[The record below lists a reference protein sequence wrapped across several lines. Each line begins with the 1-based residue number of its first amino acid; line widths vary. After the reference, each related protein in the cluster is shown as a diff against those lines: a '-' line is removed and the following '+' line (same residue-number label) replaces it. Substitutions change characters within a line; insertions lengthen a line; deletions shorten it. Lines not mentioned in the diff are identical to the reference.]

1 MSFSVCF
8 LALEYFGWGKYGGI
22 GRVTRDIASGL
33 AGKGVDVSVI
43 VPRGRGQAEFET
55 IEGVKIHSFPLSGYY
70 RIGSIIEKVNADIYH
85 SQDPTP
91 GTYIALKKMRRSR
104 QVLTCQNP
112 KTRDDWKKVNGFYGL
127 RRRLFN
133 RVFEPSLGR
142 WLKDLDA
149 VFCQANYIR
158 GKAEELY
165 SLDYTP
171 GFLPNP
177 VKVPDFVAEKEM
189 PLVCYLG
196 RFDGE
201 KRPERFFDLCNLFPG
216 VGFVAGGASH
226 DGDRDESLRRM
237 YSGML
242 NLTMPGHVM
251 GEEKES
257 ILNSS
262 RVLVNTSISECL
274 PVSFLEA
281 AAHGCAILSPH
292 DPDGFASMFGFHV
305 RDGYEEGLEWL
316 LRDDNWRINGER
328 GRRYVSEHHEHGS
341 VIDRHLEVYEDLLG

>member
-112 KTRDDWKKVNGFYGL
+112 KTRDNWKKVNGFYGL

-189 PLVCYLG
+189 PLVCYLS

-201 KRPERFFDLCNLFPG
+201 KRPERLFDLCTLSQKLSFKLFVITNQAGIGRGYYTVADYEQLTEWMLEQFTARGICIQRVYYCPYHPTAGIGEYRQDSFDRKPNPG
-216 VGFVAGGASH
+216 
-226 DGDRDESLRRM
+226 M
-237 YSGML
+237 
-242 NLTMPGHVM
+242 
-251 GEEKES
+251 
-257 ILNSS
+257 ILK
-262 RVLVNTSISECL
+262 
-274 PVSFLEA
+274 A
-281 AAHGCAILSPH
+281 
-292 DPDGFASMFGFHV
+292 
-305 RDGYEEGLEWL
+305 
-316 LRDDNWRINGER
+316 RI
-328 GRRYVSEHHEHGS
+328 
-341 VIDRHLEVYEDLLG
+341 I

>member
-1 MSFSVCF
+1 M
-8 LALEYFGWGKYGGI
+8 L
-22 GRVTRDIASGL
+22 
-33 AGKGVDVSVI
+33 
-43 VPRGRGQAEFET
+43 
-55 IEGVKIHSFPLSGYY
+55 
-70 RIGSIIEKVNADIYH
+70 
-85 SQDPTP
+85 
-91 GTYIALKKMRRSR
+91 RSMH
-104 QVLTCQNP
+104 VLTCQNP
-112 KTRDDWKKVNGFYGL
+112 KTREDWEKVNGFYGL

-142 WLKDLDA
+142 WLKKLDA

-177 VKVPDFVAEKEM
+177 VNVPDEVAEKEM
-189 PLVCYLG
+189 QRVCFLG

-201 KRPERFFDLCNLFPG
+201 KRPERFFELCTHFPG

-226 DGDRDESLRRM
+226 DRSRDDYLRLRYGSL
-237 YSGML
+237 L

-262 RVLVNTSISECL
+262 MVLVNTSVSECL

-281 AAHGCAILSPH
+281 AAHGCGILSPH
-292 DPDGFASMFGFHV
+292 DPDDFASRFGFRV
-305 RDGYEEGLEWL
+305 RESYEEGLEWL
-316 LRDDNWRINGER
+316 LSDDNWRHRGEI

-341 VIDRHLEVYEDLLG
+341 VIDRHVKIYEELLG